1 MKKKLSHG
9 GDCGSETNSNVPY
22 GHYITII
29 NTLDLDDIKY
39 SGFTNLLG
47 YNLSCG
53 FVCFFKIS

>member
-39 SGFTNLLG
+39 SGFTRL
-47 YNLSCG
+47 
-53 FVCFFKIS
+53 